1 MIYQVKCKTCNKL
14 LDQVTEPN
22 IEVECMACIEN
33 NLDIEVVTAPKEIGF
48 FTMENKWTIPH
59 NYLIENLNGLQFLI
73 HRELAISEI
82 DKYEE
87 DRIFVY
93 KSQKYLSTIA
103 RVSSREEAKSIIKS
117 IWKSFS
123 DTNNKKDGN

>member
-73 HRELAISEI
+73 HREL
-82 DKYEE
+82 
-87 DRIFVY
+87 V
-93 KSQKYLSTIA
+93 
-103 RVSSREEAKSIIKS
+103 
-117 IWKSFS
+117 
-123 DTNNKKDGN
+123 